1 MASVHAYE
9 VYGPGPC
16 GCGIAKTTSRPGK
29 LVFIDATNQVTRALL
44 VATKSPSA
52 LLVASPENPI
62 HFLTTHLNDCG
73 KEQSVNPVAR
83 KDALSSFLQ
92 RSRLTKCLCMGLYR
106 TGAHNRGRIVPPWPS
121 APWGGWVPCGC
132 SVQEDVAS
140 VVPIQWW
147 RPGTPW
153 AVSSLQ
159 SIWKA
164 KADDLWW
171 QQGRAA
177 TSSRRKCRH

>member
-1 MASVHAYE
+1 MQ
-9 VYGPGPC
+9 P
-16 GCGIAKTTSRPGK
+16 
-29 LVFIDATNQVTRALL
+29 TR
-44 VATKSPSA
+44 
-52 LLVASPENPI
+52 SPEHCWWQPSHRQHCWWQAQKI
-62 HFLTTHLNDCG
+62 LSTSLPHTLMTAG
-73 KEQSVNPVAR
+73 KEQSVNPVAQE
-83 KDALSSFLQ
+83 DALSSVLQ

-121 APWGGWVPCGC
+121 APCGGWVPCSC

-147 RPGTPW
+147 RPAMPW

-177 TSSRRKCRH
+177 TSSRGNVDIRPTVFSNWTTLSLGHPVRSCLLRGRI